1 MLCGVRTKMA
11 TRSYIFNWC
20 GGSGPRP
27 GPDIAQDRSWVTFFC
42 GACSLSSLLQI
53 LRGVRTKVAARS
65 YIFNW
70 FGVQGRNLDSTQ
82 TPRADLLLRLSYPP
96 GHLASRTAVGGS
108 RARDIAQEHSR
119 EQSCSVPRAALA
131 SLLHILCLVR
141 TKEAARS
148 YIFKWFA
155 GSGPKPEPGSALDC
169 RGVP

>member
-1 MLCGVRTKMA
+1 MIQKLCLVRTKE
-11 TRSYIFNWC
+11 
-20 GGSGPRP
+20 
-27 GPDIAQDRSWVTFFC
+27 
-42 GACSLSSLLQI
+42 
-53 LRGVRTKVAARS
+53 AARS

-70 FGVQGRNLDSTQ
+70 FGGSGRNLDQISHRIAAECSMLVNVWPWRVTC
-82 TPRADLLLRLSYPP
+82 RF
-96 GHLASRTAVGGS
+96 LARSSQKWPHAPVFLIGLAVQAKTRIRYRTRSQQG
-108 RARDIAQEHSR
+108 